1 MNLPNFSS
9 LPAPSG
15 YIDLNDT
22 TDGFPPD
29 TTTAEG
35 FPATLGD
42 NQHDN
47 GVVNQSAIES
57 IQENQGAE
65 VQDHEYALQVSQEF
79 DEEDDELDQL
89 DNGRGVD
96 GSEQPEREIG
106 EVYVDLDTDMV
117 DAA

>member
-29 TTTAEG
+29 TTADG
-35 FPATLGD
+35 FPANLGD

-47 GVVNQSAIES
+47 GEVNQSATES
-57 IQENQGAE
+57 IQENQGAV
-65 VQDHEYALQVSQEF
+65 VQDHDYALQVSQEF

-89 DNGRGVD
+89 DNVRGID
-96 GSEQPEREIG
+96 GSEQPEHEVG